1 MALTTYAELK
11 SSIADWLNRDDLT
24 SAIPDFI
31 SLAEAEFQ
39 RSIRHR
45 YMIKRSRATIDSRFS
60 ATPADWMQS
69 VQLILETDP
78 VEPLT
83 YVTNEY
89 LNSLRASSSATGR
102 PRFYTHVGT
111 EIEVFPAPD
120 NTSTG
125 YTAELVYYAKVPVL
139 SDSNTTNWLLSL
151 SPDIYLYG
159 ALLQSAPYLRDDER
173 IGVWGS
179 LYQKKVEDMHVSDQR
194 TRGQTSVQ
202 MRTRALQ

>member
-78 VEPLT
+78 IEPLT

-102 PRFYTHVGT
+102 
-111 EIEVFPAPD
+111 
-120 NTSTG
+120 
-125 YTAELVYYAKVPVL
+125 AK
-139 SDSNTTNWLLSL
+139 
-151 SPDIYLYG
+151 ILY
-159 ALLQSAPYLRDDER
+159 SC
-173 IGVWGS
+173 WN
-179 LYQKKVEDMHVSDQR
+179 
-194 TRGQTSVQ
+194 
-202 MRTRALQ
+202 